1 MEFQQA
7 MQQKRRLL
15 IIVPH
20 LRDGGAQKSAAR
32 LSELLHEEFDIY
44 ILTFFSQQ
52 DFPVAYTYQGTHI
65 CLEQKARKNPFSK
78 IFNAFRRIHFLKKLK
93 REKNIDVAVSY
104 LHNAHTA
111 NVLSAVNEKVFIS
124 LRTLLSQ
131 NVGGKRQA
139 ASIKRTYHKANVVI
153 AQNKRTLED
162 AIENFNI
169 RPDQTT
175 VIPNFYNF
183 DTIEKHYQ
191 EPLPTEI
198 QTDTKYFVFSQVGRL
213 HKAKGQWH
221 LLRIFRQVLEHSPQ
235 ARLMI
240 AGDGPLRNFLID
252 YAAQLQIK
260 VQDLTDSDSKIPD
273 LENYQLIL
281 LGFVKNPYQYYQL
294 TDMFLFTS
302 LYEGFPNALAEAMIC
317 GIPALS
323 TDCKAGPREL
333 IAPGVETINDYPL
346 ETDLGVL
353 FPAFDGEIIDADAP
367 IIVEEQLWID
377 QLEKYISMPEWRA
390 NVSEKARQQMRIYNK
405 DNVKK
410 NWMSLLT
417 DET

>member
-1 MEFQQA
+1 
-7 MQQKRRLL
+7 MQRKKRLL

-32 LSELLHEEFDIY
+32 LSELLHEEFEIY

-52 DFPVAYTYQGTHI
+52 DFPIAYTYQGTHI
-65 CLEQKARKNPFSK
+65 CLEQKVKRNPFSK
-78 IFNAFRRIHFLKKLK
+78 IFNIFQRIYFLRKVK

-111 NVLSAVNEKVFIS
+111 NVLSTVNEKVFIS

-131 NVGGKRQA
+131 NVTGKRQVT
-139 ASIKRTYHKANVVI
+139 SIKRIYHKADVVI
-153 AQNKRTLED
+153 AQNQRTLED

-169 RPDQTT
+169 RLEQTT

-183 DTIEKHYQ
+183 NTIEKHYQ
-191 EPLPTEI
+191 EPLPKGV
-198 QTDTKYFVFSQVGRL
+198 QTNTPYFVFSQVGRL
-213 HKAKGQWH
+213 HKAKGQWY
-221 LLRIFRQVLEHSPQ
+221 LLRIFKQVLEHSPQ
-235 ARLMI
+235 VRLMI
-240 AGDGPLRNFLID
+240 AGDGPLRNFFID
-252 YAAQLQIK
+252 YATQLQIK
-260 VQDLTDSDSKIPD
+260 VQDLTESDSKIPD
-273 LENYQLIL
+273 FENYQLVL

-317 GIPALS
+317 GIPPLS
-323 TDCKAGPREL
+323 ADCKAGPREL
-333 IAPGVETINDYPL
+333 IAPGVETINEYPL

-353 FPAFDGEIIDADAP
+353 FPIFDGEIIDADAP
-367 IIVEEQLWID
+367 ITAEEQLWID
-377 QLEKYISMPEWRA
+377 QVKIYISMPEWRA
-390 NVSEKARQQMRIYNK
+390 NIGEKARQHMRIYNK

-410 NWMSLLT
+410 NWMNLLT